1 MKRKIYSKQL
11 LWLALF
17 SSMTLFS
24 QEGEKQV
31 KEKITNNNGQ
41 TEFVS
46 FNNNVKYAPKDA
58 SDIIK
63 QHFSIKEGTSFTK
76 INTET
81 DELGITHE
89 KYQLYLQGIK
99 VEFATFTIHHR
110 RNVLQ
115 SITGEG
121 YNLNNVNTISAISNE
136 NALQSALRKINAKS
150 YLWENKSEAAALDNY
165 KKPTGDLVLLPVFVE
180 NKNGL
185 DVNSILKLAYK
196 FDIYATNPVSRGDIY
211 VDATSGEVLFYNA
224 IIKHATNFGHGSA
237 HLFNKEHS
245 CVSNN
250 TQENVAKL
258 SKTLEILVAGSAQ
271 TRYSGT
277 QDIETTLS
285 GGSYILKD
293 ATRGSGI
300 NTYDMNTGTN
310 YNSAVNFSDNNN
322 TWTTAE
328 HSPNK
333 DNGALDAHWG
343 AEKTFDYW
351 ATKHNRNSFNG
362 SGAAINSYVHYDSN
376 YDNAF
381 WDGSRMTYGDGSG
394 TYFDILTS
402 IDVAGHEIGHAVCT
416 YTANLA
422 YQRESGAL
430 NEGFSDI
437 WGAAIEYFVAPTKQ
451 TWLIGED
458 IERRSG
464 HLALRSMSNPKS
476 EGQPDTYGGT
486 YWKNPNCGTP
496 TQSNDYCGVH
506 TNSGVLNH
514 WFYILSVGKSGTNDI
529 GSSYNVTG
537 ISLDKAAKIAYRLE
551 ANYLSANS
559 TFANARTYGIQAAT
573 DLYGAN
579 SAEVIATT
587 NAWYAVGVGAAYQG
601 QTDTQAPSTPT
612 NLVASNVAE
621 TTVTLGWN
629 ASSDNVGVVGYDIY
643 SGASN
648 LGTVTATSANIT
660 GLVANTSYSFTVKA
674 KDAAGNVSG
683 SSNTVT
689 VKTLGGGGGT
699 TCAQTVSS
707 FPYNESFENT
717 LGAWAQDNADDFDWI
732 VDANGTPSSG
742 TGPSSAAAGTYY
754 VYVESSSPNFPNK
767 KTILNSPCFNLSTT
781 NTATATFK
789 YHLYGTNEMGG
800 LVLEASTNNGVS
812 WTNIWS
818 KSGNQ
823 GNSWLSAS
831 VNLNAYTGNTLK
843 LRFVG
848 TTGTT
853 FQGDMAIDDF
863 SVSTASAP
871 VCTNVNINLKF
882 DNYPEETSW
891 QITNASGQVVQ
902 SGGTYGSQADGSS
915 LTITKCLDA
924 GCYTFKI
931 SDVYGDGICC
941 SYGSGNYSV
950 TSNGATLVSGSKFG
964 ASESTNFCVGTNGIM
979 SNISTITETKQNV
992 EFNMYPNPVSGKFL
1006 TIIAADG
1013 LKDYK
1018 VYNVMGQTVLQG
1030 QVKDDQIDVSSL
1042 EAGVYVFEMNTYK
1055 EKISKKFIK
1064 Q

>member
-1 MKRKIYSKQL
+1 MEKKNYSKQL
-11 LWLALF
+11 LWVALL

-24 QEGEKQV
+24 QETEKQV
-31 KEKITNNNGQ
+31 NRKITNTSGQ

-46 FNNNVKYAPKDA
+46 FNENVRYSRKNA
-58 SDIIK
+58 SDVIK
-63 QHFSIKEGTSFTK
+63 EHFNIKEGTSFNLLSTQ
-76 INTET
+76 T
-81 DELGITHE
+81 DELGFTHE
-89 KYQLYLQGIK
+89 KYQLYLQGIL
-99 VEFATFTIHHR
+99 VEFATFTIHHKK
-110 RNVLQ
+110 NILQ

-121 YNLNNVNTISAISNE
+121 FNLNNVNTLTSISSE
-136 NALQSALRKINAKS
+136 SALQSAIRKVNAKS
-150 YLWENKSEAAALDNY
+150 YLWENKAEAAVLDNY
-165 KKPTGDLVLLPVFVE
+165 KKPIGDLVLLPVFEE

-185 DVNSILKLAYK
+185 NVNSILKLAYK
-196 FDIYATNPVSRGDIY
+196 FDIYATNPISRGDVY
-211 VDATSGEVLFYNA
+211 VDATNGDVLFYNA

-237 HLFNKEHS
+237 HLFNKDHS

-250 TQENVAKL
+250 TKEHVATL
-258 SKTLEILVAGSAQ
+258 SKSLEFLVSGTAQ

-277 QDIETTLS
+277 QSIETTLS
-285 GGSYILKD
+285 GGNYILKD
-293 ATRGSGI
+293 ATRGNGI
-300 NTYDMNTGTN
+300 NTYNMNTGTN
-310 YNSAVNFSDNNN
+310 YNDAVNFTDNDNNWS
-322 TWTTAE
+322 TSE
-328 HSPNK
+328 HNANK

-343 AEKTFDYW
+343 AEKTYDYW
-351 ATKHNRNSFNG
+351 SAKHNRNSFNG
-362 SGAAINSYVHYDSN
+362 SGAAINSYIHFDSN

-402 IDVAGHEIGHAVCT
+402 IDVAAHEIGHAVCT

-437 WGAAIEYFVAPTKQ
+437 WGAAIEYYVAPTKQ

-496 TQSNDYCGVH
+496 TQFNDYCGVH

-537 ISLDKAAKIAYRLE
+537 ISIDKAAKIAYRLE
-551 ANYLSANS
+551 ATYLSANS

-587 NAWYAVGVGAAYQG
+587 NAWYAVGVGDAFQG
-601 QTDTQAPSTPT
+601 QTDTQAPSTPL

-621 TTVTLGWN
+621 TTVTISWN
-629 ASSDNVGVVGYDIY
+629 ASTDNVGVVGYDVY

-648 LGTVTATSANIT
+648 LGTVTSTSASIA
-660 GLVANTSYSFTVKA
+660 GLTANTSYSFTVKA

-689 VKTLGGGGGT
+689 VKTLGSGGGA
-699 TCAQTVSS
+699 TCAQTISN
-707 FPYNESFENT
+707 FPYSESFENT

-754 VYVESSSPNFPNK
+754 VYVESSSPNYPNK
-767 KTILNSPCFNLSTT
+767 KTILNSPCFDLSTT
-781 NTATATFK
+781 NTATASFK
-789 YHLYGTNEMGG
+789 YHLYGTKQMGS
-800 LVLEASTNNGVS
+800 LVLEASTNNGAT
-812 WTNIWS
+812 WTSIWS
-818 KSGNQ
+818 TSSNQ
-823 GNSWLSAS
+823 GNSWKIGS
-831 VNLNAYTGNTLK
+831 VNLNSYTGSNLK
-843 LRFVG
+843 LRFIG

-853 FQGDMAIDDF
+853 WQGDMAIDDF
-863 SVSTASAP
+863 SVVTASAP

-902 SGGTYGSQADGSS
+902 SGGTYRSQPDGSS
-915 LTITKCLDA
+915 LTITKCLDS

-950 TSNGATLVSGSKFG
+950 TSNGVTLVSGSQFG
-964 ASESTNFCVGTNGIM
+964 ASESTNFCVGINGIV
-979 SNISTITETKQNV
+979 SNIATSTATQKNI
-992 EFNMYPNPVSGKFL
+992 EFNMYPNPVTGKFL
-1006 TIIAADG
+1006 NIIAADG

-1018 VYNVMGQTVLQG
+1018 VYNVMGQTVLHG
-1030 QVKDDQIDVSSL
+1030 EIKNDQIDVSNL